1 MRETFSAVQGAFPGA
16 VPLID
21 FVDGQTRWLANQGFL
36 PETSLAVLASC
47 RDELAAGLR
56 AEVRRQWDFAFDF
69 ASLSGLP
76 LAGATGA
83 RAVRDH
89 APERAGR
96 VQIVIWALPHVGVLD
111 DGTVGQVM
119 RRGRH
124 HPTTACGSLH
134 AAATWAADSRG
145 DPLAGEQPI
154 DPRDPEQSLVRRRLL
169 SAYPGFDTFSPKE
182 LVERVVDLMLADL
195 WDLIDTLTNPHNVDA
210 AIVSGVL
217 VHGSAGDFVAP
228 RLVRLRRIGKTI
240 ELSASAATSDGDAT
254 IPQGVSG

>member
-1 MRETFSAVQGAFPGA
+1 MTE
-16 VPLID
+16 
-21 FVDGQTRWLANQGFL
+21 FVAGRTQWLVSQGFE
-36 PETSLAVLASC
+36 PHTSLAVMAAC

-56 AEVRRQWDFAFDF
+56 AEVRRQWDYAFDF

-76 LAGATGA
+76 LAGVTGA

-89 APERAGR
+89 APEQAGR

-124 HPTTACGSLH
+124 RPTTACGSLH
-134 AAATWAADSRG
+134 AAAEWAADAQH
-145 DPLAGEQPI
+145 DPLAAEQPI
-154 DPRDPEQSLVRRRLL
+154 DPRDPEQSLVRQRLL
-169 SAYPGFDTFSPKE
+169 TAIPDLASLSTHDV
-182 LVERVVDLMLADL
+182 VEQVAELMLADL
-195 WDLIDTLTNPHNVDA
+195 WDLIETLTNPDGVDA

-228 RLVRLRRIGKTI
+228 RLVRLRRTGKTI
-240 ELSASAATSDGDAT
+240 DLPANSVTIEGDAT
-254 IPQGVSG
+254 IPQGVSR